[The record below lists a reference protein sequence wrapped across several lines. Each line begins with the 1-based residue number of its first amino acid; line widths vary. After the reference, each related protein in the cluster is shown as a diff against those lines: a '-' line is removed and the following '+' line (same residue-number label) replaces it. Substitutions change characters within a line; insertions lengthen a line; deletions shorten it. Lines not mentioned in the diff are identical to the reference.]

1 MSKINEAIE
10 LIEKRLQESGHFRK
24 DENSGLCTVDAVDDG
39 CQCPFC
45 QDRRFLKNIIAL
57 LKQKLEPT
65 DKTVG
70 IREFVHDANR
80 DFQADRI
87 KGTHVEDYV
96 RALRELK
103 ELCDEIDRLNAR
115 NKVKQEL
122 LEVTENMLNIK
133 IAENK
138 QQAERIEELEGT
150 LSKDNTPEIDH
161 KYINNI
167 AKEVRAEFEQPEPS
181 EFTKEK
187 LFFNPEQPTCPIC
200 HTTLYLEDGMEWSD
214 NPIHNCCCDCQS
226 NIIDRLTERIQELEK
241 YIASRKDFVDPSKP

>member
-57 LKQKLEPT
+57 LETEKPEPT

-103 ELCDEIDRLNAR
+103 ELCDEIDRLNAIR
-115 NKVKQEL
+115 TTQDAEL
-122 LEVTENMLNIK
+122 NN
-133 IAENK
+133 
-138 QQAERIEELEGT
+138 QSERIE
-150 LSKDNTPEIDH
+150 
-161 KYINNI
+161 
-167 AKEVRAEFEQPEPS
+167 
-181 EFTKEK
+181 
-187 LFFNPEQPTCPIC
+187 
-200 HTTLYLEDGMEWSD
+200 
-214 NPIHNCCCDCQS
+214 
-226 NIIDRLTERIQELEK
+226 ELEK